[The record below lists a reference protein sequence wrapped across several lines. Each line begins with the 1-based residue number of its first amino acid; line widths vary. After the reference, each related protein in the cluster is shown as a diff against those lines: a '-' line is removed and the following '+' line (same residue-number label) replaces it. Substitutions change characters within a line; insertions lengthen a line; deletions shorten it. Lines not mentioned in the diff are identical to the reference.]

1 MLAQAVSAY
10 LSALEVFTREE
21 NPEVWAL
28 VQSNLGVALREQGV
42 RTIGGGGMEL
52 LAQAVAACRSALEA
66 DLRQEFDL
74 RKESPEQW
82 GMLHN
87 NLGVACQ
94 EQGFRTEG
102 ANGTDLLVQAAIAY
116 RSALEVFTLEQFP
129 ECFAM
134 LQNNLGI
141 VLQEQARRT
150 ANAMGTELLAQ
161 AVVAY
166 RNASTAFGREQR
178 PRQWAMVNQHLGVAL
193 EEQALRVD
201 DSKAQELSAQAVVS
215 YRNAL
220 SVYTIKEFRSVVSP
234 LFPSLFFG
242 FAISLDSQ
250 CSHRPLLRC
259 WRPRPDDSIVP
270 RSFPLHLHKTDVL
283 ALILDS
289 SRLILRSSV
298 HPTIVMKNRKAA
310 AKRVTRVPAI
320 SALKPQTTP
329 PTVIAPWDR
338 TIISALIRPR
348 AEPGIAR

>member
-129 ECFAM
+129 ECCAM

-234 LFPSLFFG
+234 LFPSLF
-242 FAISLDSQ
+242 
-250 CSHRPLLRC
+250 RPNVFWGQRILL
-259 WRPRPDDSIVP
+259 
-270 RSFPLHLHKTDVL
+270 PLMVL
-283 ALILDS
+283 ATALANAWP
-289 SRLILRSSV
+289 V
-298 HPTIVMKNRKAA
+298 HPALGRSIGWCFAFTILAA
-310 AKRVTRVPAI
+310 PI
-320 SALKPQTTP
+320 SA
-329 PTVIAPWDR
+329 
-338 TIISALIRPR
+338 
-348 AEPGIAR
+348 